1 MSQDDVLEVL
11 DEEQCR
17 SLIQTRNIGRIAF
30 TFEGTPELFPINY
43 AADGSTVVFRTAED
57 TRLQAAAKHRVAF
70 EVDDWDATTGV
81 GWSVVVKGIAE
92 EITRGIDPFAV
103 SLRSQPVIPLAPGA
117 REVWIAVYPAEITGR
132 RFRR

>member
-1 MSQDDVLEVL
+1 MSESDVLEVL

-17 SLIQTRNIGRIAF
+17 ALIQSRNIGRIAF
-30 TFEGTPELFPINY
+30 TFEGSPEIFPINY
-43 AADGSTVVFRTAED
+43 AADGSTIVFRIAGD
-57 TRLQAAAKHRVAF
+57 TRLQAATKHRVAF

-92 EITRGIDPFAV
+92 EITRGIDPFAMA
-103 SLRSQPVIPLAPGA
+103 LRSRPVIPLAPGV
-117 REVWIAVYPAEITGR
+117 REVWIAVYPAETTGR

>member
-1 MSQDDVLEVL
+1 MSEDEVLEVL

-17 SLIQTRNIGRIAF
+17 SLIQSRNLGRIAF
-30 TFEGTPELFPINY
+30 TFEGVPEIFPINY

-57 TRLQAAAKHRVAF
+57 TRLQAATKHRVAF
-70 EVDDWDATTGV
+70 EVDDWDPTAGV
-81 GWSVVVKGIAE
+81 GWSVVVKGVAE

-103 SLRSQPVIPLAPGA
+103 ALRSQPVIPLAPGA

-132 RFRR
+132 RIRR